1 MALLLCF
8 CVLRINTLFTC
19 KSYLLGRPFENTEGN
34 GVSVHTYSIFSLL
47 HHVSSQGSLGNYGH
61 YFSFYFFAFAFFL
74 PSNFHVRKIFKD
86 KPLQDKNFIILFLP
100 LSFLMCCAMVFSIL
114 FTVFQ
119 ESQEEEERNKKLMG
133 KQDPHDK
140 CFFFFFYLVFPR
152 TLGDLF

>member
-34 GVSVHTYSIFSLL
+34 GVSVHTYSILSLL

-86 KPLQDKNFIILFLP
+86 KPPQDKNFIILFLP
-100 LSFLMCCAMVFSIL
+100 LSFLMCCAMLFPFYLQFSKNL
-114 FTVFQ
+114 RKRKKETRNWW
-119 ESQEEEERNKKLMG
+119 ESKTPMTNA
-133 KQDPHDK
+133 
-140 CFFFFFYLVFPR
+140 FFFFYLVFPR